1 MKESNLFN
9 MIGLGW
15 LDPAYI
21 VIFILVLFI
30 VLLILQILQMS
41 KYNKLKE
48 EYEKFMKGKDGK
60 SLEDQFGNLFTD
72 ISELKSSSRKARRDI
87 DSLLDN
93 IENCYQKMGLVKY
106 DAFHEMGGRLSF
118 ALCMLDKNDNG
129 YLVNSVHSNNG
140 CYTYTKEIVGGDCAI
155 DLGTEEKEALT
166 QAVSLSNTKR
176 HQDKVIKEASQ
187 RVGKAGDRNA

>member
-1 MKESNLFN
+1 MKDSNLFN

-48 EYEKFMKGKDGK
+48 EYEKFMEGKDGK

-140 CYTYTKEIVGGDCAI
+140 CYTYTKEIVEGNCAI

-166 QAVSLSNTKR
+166 QAVSLSDTKR